1 MPSIEK
7 VALEEKLAMFD
18 DAWNPRIVAAV
29 NEHHVK
35 LVKLEGEFV
44 WHHHDAE
51 DELFLVLRGRL
62 RMELRDPDERAIELG
77 PGELIVVPRGVEHR
91 PVAVGDGCAVLLVEP
106 ASTVN
111 TGSASE
117 DPRTRTVLEHL

>member
-1 MPSIEK
+1 MTEK
-7 VALEEKLAMFD
+7 SLRFARFTVLASFVLLVLSLGGSLYEHLVLE
-18 DAWNPRIVAAV
+18 
-29 NEHHVK
+29 
-35 LVKLEGEFV
+35 LEGEFV